1 MSPFAQ
7 GHWWLTVF
15 WGSGAAATFFPIIC
29 FSLSPHVPCHTATLI
44 KLYKVTPAGSFHTGF
59 TLEESRQMC
68 FYSSWGLLL
77 FNLPGWSYLGIKR
90 PYKYRSNNKTPT
102 MGNDWFL
109 KKHHFGPHNIFF
121 FFPLG
126 YGYISHSHF
135 CLSCPIL
142 DRFFLFSYELS
153 SNCICFSPNINF
165 MWQMIYNQ
173 KISGDRLIS
182 WLVLYYIV
190 GLYLFPRTWK
200 TALCSLRSHFQIL
213 DAYN

>member
-68 FYSSWGLLL
+68 SYSSWGLLL

-121 FFPLG
+121 FFS
-126 YGYISHSHF
+126 IRIWIHF
-135 CLSCPIL
+135 S
-142 DRFFLFSYELS
+142 FSFLFKL
-153 SNCICFSPNINF
+153 PNIRQIF
-165 MWQMIYNQ
+165 P
-173 KISGDRLIS
+173 
-182 WLVLYYIV
+182 
-190 GLYLFPRTWK
+190 LFLWIKQQLHLLLTQHQLHV
-200 TALCSLRSHFQIL
+200 TNDL
-213 DAYN
+213 